1 MGMKATLFA
10 TFVALLVVGCGEEGD
25 IKQQLL
31 EEGKKRQ
38 EEQKRKYGVIIAEAI
53 DWTEK
58 PSDYTGWVRSVYDNG
73 QIEWLTQYKD
83 GKKDGLATVWT
94 DNGQKVSELTWED
107 DDKLMTAVAWKPN
120 GEKCPVTNVV
130 NGNGVKVWYNND
142 GTEIYRLTYKDGET
156 VRD

>member
-1 MGMKATLFA
+1 M
-10 TFVALLVVGCGEEGD
+10 FVALLVVGCGEEGD

-83 GKKDGLATVWT
+83 GKQDGLQTWWYS
-94 DNGQKVSELTWED
+94 NGQKEAERTFKD
-107 DDKLMTAVAWKPN
+107 GKLVTVVVWKPN
-120 GEKCPVTNVV
+120 GERCPVTNIVD
-130 NGNGVKVWYNND
+130 GNGVEVWYNDD
-142 GTEIYRLTYKDGET
+142 GTESSRFTYKDGEI
-156 VRD
+156 VKD